1 MDLIARQTK
10 QRNFAA
16 ANKSAA
22 AFFKAYPKSPGAPD
36 VWIMLGDMETTPDR
50 AVEHYRAVLTGYK
63 KYRRCDYARYRICE
77 IHYLLSRWEPLR
89 DDALPGT
96 RLAKSRYYDA
106 FLFFSVISLMRTD
119 DYERAEQ
126 LCRAR
131 IESDHDYN
139 NLARTLLILASIHRA
154 TTGHSREYINSI
166 REIAVGYP
174 SADAMPAA
182 LFMLGDFYERKRMYD
197 EAYSAYSDLISG
209 YPGSPEAA
217 EAAKNIAAVKKH
229 KPRRVF
235 YLPAKKIVDDAES
248 LDISPERDLPDEAD
262 APVYYAVSVGPFDSM
277 KTAAGIKK
285 ELVEFD
291 PIKTVRLSSGFALY
305 VGRCRD
311 EASALE
317 LRVRLAEEI
326 GLNGRIVRVSSGGN
340 RSYIYGE

>member
-119 DYERAEQ
+119 DYEREQ
-126 LCRAR
+126 LCRPTSSPTMTTTTGAHAPDPR
-131 IESDHDYN
+131 FHPQGP
-139 NLARTLLILASIHRA
+139 
-154 TTGHSREYINSI
+154 TGHSENTSI
-166 REIAVGYP
+166 DPGNRRQPP

-182 LFMLGDFYERKRMYD
+182 LVMLGVSTSAAYVRRSILLLRPYFRLQPPKPRKRQ
-197 EAYSAYSDLISG
+197 
-209 YPGSPEAA
+209 
-217 EAAKNIAAVKKH
+217 K
-229 KPRRVF
+229 
-235 YLPAKKIVDDAES
+235 
-248 LDISPERDLPDEAD
+248 ISPP
-262 APVYYAVSVGPFDSM
+262 
-277 KTAAGIKK
+277 
-285 ELVEFD
+285 
-291 PIKTVRLSSGFALY
+291 
-305 VGRCRD
+305 
-311 EASALE
+311 
-317 LRVRLAEEI
+317 
-326 GLNGRIVRVSSGGN
+326 
-340 RSYIYGE
+340 